1 MTDSGTGRSVSDTA
15 ALVAEARRG
24 DPRAMEELLSTHLPL
39 VYGIVGRALNG
50 HADVDD
56 LAQEVMLRIVRALPS
71 LREPERFRSWAVAI
85 TYREIQQHQR
95 RTARDRFHGHAVEDA
110 ADPLT
115 DFAERTVAE
124 LELTGQRRDLARAAR
139 WLDADDR
146 RLLALWWE
154 EEAGR
159 IGRADVA
166 RAIGLNARHTAV
178 RVRRMKVRLEEA
190 RTVVRALAVA
200 PRCPGLADAAHGW
213 DGGTGALWRKRL
225 TRHVRACPQCGAQG
239 TGLVAPE
246 KLLPGLGLMPVPGGL
261 VDGVRHTVEA
271 ASLPGQTAGGL
282 LHHVTAKSVAASA
295 VVLAVV
301 TGALTYPVWHTPAP
315 SPSAAPPAAHRPADP
330 VATAAAR
337 PSRAAAAT
345 ASPSAPPTAAAARR
359 AGGAIGVLTADIYL
373 APDGSD
379 DGDGS
384 RARPYATLNKAVSVV
399 RPGQT
404 IAMRGGTYRPAEG
417 ASLTTDGTAA
427 RRITLSNYQGE
438 RPVIDASGLP
448 GSTWAVTQEADH
460 WTVQGLEIH
469 GSASHAYVCR
479 SCRNNVFRGLSL
491 HDNAESGLTLRD
503 AGTENNTVLDSDF
516 HSNGPGPAGGV
527 GLAVKF
533 GSGGGNTVRG
543 CRAFGNGA
551 DGIDLGGFTS
561 PVTVRS
567 TWSYRNGNGFT
578 LGGGNTSASVAHVLT
593 DDAAWDNAGLGFND
607 EGNSGAVRLTRN
619 TAFRNGTNFY
629 LPTAA
634 AVLTSNAAAD
644 SGDGPDTVLA
654 ESSRSEGNTWDGGGD
669 GSPEFT
675 TTDPSTAEARR
686 AADATL
692 PRTSFLAPSGSAPG
706 ARMTPVDDG
715 PPEEQPG

>member
-1 MTDSGTGRSVSDTA
+1 MTDSGTGRAVRDTS
-15 ALVAEARRG
+15 ALVEAARG
-24 DPRAMEELLSTHLPL
+24 GDSGALEELLAAHLPL

-50 HADVDD
+50 HTDVDD
-56 LAQEVMLRIVRALPS
+56 LVQEVMLRIVRALPS

-85 TYREIQQHQR
+85 AYREIQQHQR
-95 RTARDRFHGHAVEDA
+95 RTARDRFQGHDVECV

-139 WLDADDR
+139 WLDEDDR

-166 RAIGLNARHTAV
+166 RAIGLDARHTAV

-200 PRCPGLADAAHGW
+200 PRCPGLADAVQGW

-225 TRHVRACPQCGAQG
+225 TRHVRGCAQCGAQG

-246 KLLPGLGLMPVPGGL
+246 KLLPGLGLLPVPGGL
-261 VDGVRHTVEA
+261 AEGVRQAAEA
-271 ASLPGQTAGGL
+271 ASLVGQAATGRVQDL
-282 LHHVTAKSVAASA
+282 LHHFTAKTVVASA
-295 VVLAVV
+295 AALAVAV
-301 TGALTYPVWHTPAP
+301 GALTYPVWHSPAPGPRAAPPAVSRPAQPPAP
-315 SPSAAPPAAHRPADP
+315 SP
-330 VATAAAR
+330 AR
-337 PSRAAAAT
+337 PSRTAAEPAAAS
-345 ASPSAPPTAAAARR
+345 ASPTAR
-359 AGGAIGVLTADIYL
+359 AELRADTAIGVTGADIYL

-384 RARPYATLNKAVSVV
+384 RARPYATLGKAASVV

-404 IAMRGGTYRPAEG
+404 IALRGGTYRPTEET
-417 ASLTTDGTAA
+417 SLTTDGTAD
-427 RRITLSNYQGE
+427 RRITLSNYRGE
-438 RPVIDASGLP
+438 RPVIDASGVP
-448 GSTWAVTQEADH
+448 AASWAVTQEADH
-460 WTVQGLEIH
+460 WTVQGLEIR

-479 SCRNNVFRGLSL
+479 SCRNTVFRGLSL

-516 HSNGPGPAGGV
+516 YANGPGEAGGV
-527 GLAVKF
+527 GLGVKF
-533 GSGGGNTVRG
+533 GSGSGNTVSG

-561 PVTVRS
+561 PVTVRGS
-567 TWSYRNGNGFT
+567 WSYRNGNGFT
-578 LGGGNTSASVAHVLT
+578 LGGGHTSASVAHVLT
-593 DDAAWDNAGLGFND
+593 DDVAWDNVGLGFND
-607 EGNSGAVRLTRN
+607 EGNPGAIRLTRN
-619 TAFRNGTNFY
+619 TAFRNGTGFH
-629 LPTAA
+629 LVTAA
-634 AVLTSNAAAD
+634 AVLNANAAAD
-644 SGDGPDTVLA
+644 SGEGRDAVLA
-654 ESSRSEGNTWDGGGD
+654 DSARSEGNTWDGGAA
-669 GSPEFT
+669 PVFT
-675 TTDPSTAEARR
+675 TTDPSTAEAAR

-692 PRTSFLAPSGSAPG
+692 PRTAFLTSSGTAPG
-706 ARMTPVDDG
+706 ARMTPRGDA
-715 PPEEQPG
+715 Q

>member
-1 MTDSGTGRSVSDTA
+1 MTDSGTGRAVRDTA
-15 ALVAEARRG
+15 ALVGEARRG
-24 DPRAMEELLSTHLPL
+24 STRAMEELLAAHLPL

-56 LAQEVMLRIVRALPS
+56 LVQEVMLRIVRALPS

-85 TYREIQQHQR
+85 AYREIQQYQR
-95 RTARDRFHGHAVEDA
+95 RTARERFHGHEVEDA

-124 LELTGQRRDLARAAR
+124 LELSGQRRDLARAAR
-139 WLDADDR
+139 WLDPEDR

-159 IGRADVA
+159 IARADVA
-166 RAIGLNARHTAV
+166 SALGLNARHTAV
-178 RVRRMKVRLEEA
+178 RVRRMKMRLEEA

-200 PRCPGLADAAHGW
+200 PRCPGLADAAQGW

-225 TRHVRACPQCGAQG
+225 TRHVRGCPQCGAQG
-239 TGLVAPE
+239 TGLVPPE
-246 KLLPGLGLMPVPGGL
+246 KLLPGLGLIPVPGGL
-261 VDGVRHTVEA
+261 VDGVRHAAEA
-271 ASLPGQTAGGL
+271 ASLLGQTATGGIRGV
-282 LHHVTAKSVAASA
+282 LHQATAKSVTASA
-295 VVLAVV
+295 AVLAVV
-301 TGALTYPVWHTPAP
+301 AGALTYPVWHSPAP
-315 SPSAAPPAAHRPADP
+315 SPSPAPPAAGRPAQP

-337 PSRAAAAT
+337 PSRT
-345 ASPSAPPTAAAARR
+345 PSASPSPSASPTVAAARR
-359 AGGAIGVLTADIYL
+359 TGAAIGVTGADVYL

-384 RARPYATLNKAVSVV
+384 RERPFATLGKAASVV

-417 ASLTTDGTAA
+417 AALITDGTAG
-427 RRITLSNYQGE
+427 RRITLSNYRGE

-448 GSTWAVTQEADH
+448 GGTWAVTQEADN
-460 WTVQGLEIH
+460 WTVQGLEIR

-479 SCRNNVFRGLSL
+479 SCRNTVFRGLSL

-516 HSNGPGPAGGV
+516 YANGPGEAGGV

-533 GSGGGNTVRG
+533 GSGAGNTVRG
-543 CRAFGNGA
+543 CRAFDNGA
-551 DGIDLGGFTS
+551 DGIDLGGFTT

-578 LGGGNTSASVAHVLT
+578 LGGGHTSASVAHVLT

-607 EGNSGAVRLTRN
+607 EGNPGAIRLTRN
-619 TAFRNGTNFY
+619 TSYRNGTGFY
-629 LPTAA
+629 LATAA
-634 AVLTSNAAAD
+634 AVLTSNAAVD

-654 ESSRSEGNTWDGGGD
+654 ESSRSEGNTWDGGNGA
-669 GSPEFT
+669 SPVFT

-706 ARMTPVDDG
+706 ARMAPVG
-715 PPEEQPG
+715 ETS

>member
-1 MTDSGTGRSVSDTA
+1 MTDSGTGRAVRDTA
-15 ALVAEARRG
+15 VLVGEARRG
-24 DPRAMEELLSTHLPL
+24 DTAALEELLSAHLPL

-56 LAQEVMLRIVRALPS
+56 LVQEVMLRIVRGLPS
-71 LREPERFRSWAVAI
+71 LREPERFRSWAVSIA
-85 TYREIQQHQR
+85 YREIQQHQR
-95 RTARDRFHGHAVEDA
+95 RTARDRFRGHEVEEV

-154 EEAGR
+154 EESGR

-166 RAIGLNARHTAV
+166 GALGLSARHTAV
-178 RVRRMKVRLEEA
+178 RVRRMKLRLEEA
-190 RTVVRALAVA
+190 RTVVGALAA
-200 PRCPGLADAAHGW
+200 DPRCPGLADAAHGW

-225 TRHVRACPQCGAQG
+225 TRHVRGCPQCGARG

-246 KLLPGLGLMPVPGGL
+246 KLLPGLGLLPVPGGL
-261 VDGVRHTVEA
+261 ADGVRHAVEA
-271 ASLPGQTAGGL
+271 SSLLGQSATGGIRDL
-282 LHHVTAKSVAASA
+282 LHHVTATSVTASA
-295 VVLAVV
+295 AVLAVV
-301 TGALTYPVWHTPAP
+301 VGGLTYPVWHSPAP
-315 SPSAAPPAAHRPADP
+315 SPRAAPPAASRPAQP
-330 VATAAAR
+330 VPTVSAR
-337 PSRAAAAT
+337 PSRTPVAS
-345 ASPSAPPTAAAARR
+345 ASPSAVPSPEAAVVRR
-359 AGGAIGVLTADIYL
+359 AGAAIGVTGADIYL

-384 RARPYATLNKAVSVV
+384 RARPYATLGKAVSVV
-399 RPGQT
+399 RPGQV

-417 ASLTTDGTAA
+417 ASLTTDGTAG

-448 GSTWAVTQEADH
+448 ATTWAVTQQADH
-460 WTVQGLEIH
+460 WTVQGLEIR

-479 SCRNNVFRGLSL
+479 GCRDTVFRGLSL

-503 AGTENNTVLDSDF
+503 AGTEGNTVLDSDF
-516 HSNGPGPAGGV
+516 YANGPGPAGGV

-533 GSGGGNTVRG
+533 GSGGGNTIRG

-561 PVTVRS
+561 PVTVS
-567 TWSYRNGNGFT
+567 GSWSYRNGNGFT
-578 LGGGNTSASVAHVLT
+578 LGGGHTSASVAHVLT

-607 EGNSGAVRLTRN
+607 EGNPGAIRLTRN
-619 TAFRNGTNFY
+619 TAFRNGTGFY
-629 LPTAA
+629 LATAA
-634 AVLTSNAAAD
+634 AVLSSNAAVD
-644 SGDGPDTVLA
+644 SGDGKDTVLSDA
-654 ESSRSEGNTWDGGGD
+654 SRSDGNSWDGGG
-669 GSPEFT
+669 GAPEFI
-675 TTDPSTAEARR
+675 TTDPSTAEAGR
-686 AADATL
+686 AVDATL
-692 PRTSFLAPSGSAPG
+692 PRTAFLTPSGTAPG
-706 ARMTPVDDG
+706 ARMTPVG
-715 PPEEQPG
+715 ETS

>member
-1 MTDSGTGRSVSDTA
+1 MTDSGTGRAVRDTA
-15 ALVAEARRG
+15 TLVDEARRG
-24 DPRAMEELLSTHLPL
+24 DTRAMEELLAAHLPL

-56 LAQEVMLRIVRALPS
+56 LVQEVMLRVVRALPS
-71 LREPERFRSWAVAI
+71 LREPDRFRSWAVAI
-85 TYREIQQHQR
+85 AYREIQQYQR
-95 RTARDRFHGHAVEDA
+95 RTARDRFQGHEVEDA

-124 LELTGQRRDLARAAR
+124 LELSGQRRDLARAAR
-139 WLDADDR
+139 WLDAEDR

-159 IGRADVA
+159 IARADVA
-166 RAIGLNARHTAV
+166 RALGLNARHTAV
-178 RVRRMKVRLEEA
+178 RVRRMKLRLEEA

-200 PRCPGLADAAHGW
+200 PRCPGLADAAQGW

-225 TRHVRACPQCGAQG
+225 TRHVRSCPQCGAQG
-239 TGLVAPE
+239 TGLVPPE
-246 KLLPGLGLMPVPGGL
+246 KLLPGLGLIPVPGGL
-261 VDGVRHTVEA
+261 VDGVRHAAEA
-271 ASLPGQTAGGL
+271 ASLLGQTATGGIRGL
-282 LHHVTAKSVAASA
+282 LHHATAKSVTATAA
-295 VVLAVV
+295 VLAVV
-301 TGALTYPVWHTPAP
+301 TGALTYPVWHSPAP
-315 SPSAAPPAAHRPADP
+315 SPSSAPPAASRSAQP

-337 PSRAAAAT
+337 PSRTPTAS
-345 ASPSAPPTAAAARR
+345 ASPSASPTAVAAPRTGA
-359 AGGAIGVLTADIYL
+359 AIGVTGADVYI

-384 RARPYATLNKAVSVV
+384 RGRPFATLGKAASVV

-417 ASLTTDGTAA
+417 ASLTTDGTAG
-427 RRITLSNYQGE
+427 RRITLSNYRGE

-448 GSTWAVTQEADH
+448 DGTWAVTQEADN
-460 WTVQGLEIH
+460 WTVQGLEIR

-479 SCRNNVFRGLSL
+479 SCRNTVFRGLSL

-516 HSNGPGPAGGV
+516 YANGPGEAGGV

-578 LGGGNTSASVAHVLT
+578 LGGGHTSASVAHVLT

-607 EGNSGAVRLTRN
+607 EGNGGAIRLTRN
-619 TAFRNGTNFY
+619 TAYRNGTGFY
-629 LPTAA
+629 LATAA
-634 AVLTSNAAAD
+634 AVLTSNAAVD

-654 ESSRSEGNTWDGGGD
+654 ESSRSEGNTWDGGSG
-669 GSPEFT
+669 GAPVFT

-692 PRTSFLAPSGSAPG
+692 PRTSFLRTSGSAPG
-706 ARMTPVDDG
+706 ARMAPVG
-715 PPEEQPG
+715 ETS

>member
-1 MTDSGTGRSVSDTA
+1 MTDSGTGRAVRETA
-15 ALVAEARRG
+15 ALVGEARRG
-24 DPRAMEELLSTHLPL
+24 DTRAMEELLVSHLPL

-56 LAQEVMLRIVRALPS
+56 LVQEVMLRIVRALPS

-85 TYREIQQHQR
+85 AYREIQQYQR
-95 RTARDRFHGHAVEDA
+95 RTARDRNHGHEVDNV

-178 RVRRMKVRLEEA
+178 RVRRMKVRLEDA
-190 RTVVRALAVA
+190 RTVVRALAVE
-200 PRCPGLADAAHGW
+200 PRCPGLADASQGW

-225 TRHVRACPQCGAQG
+225 TRHVRSCPQCGAQG
-239 TGLVAPE
+239 AGLVAPE
-246 KLLPGLGLMPVPGGL
+246 KLLPGLGLLPVPGGL
-261 VDGVRHTVEA
+261 VDGIRHTVEA
-271 ASLPGQTAGGL
+271 APLLGQTATGGIRDL
-282 LHHVTAKSVAASA
+282 LHHVTAKSVTASA
-295 VVLAVV
+295 AVLAVV
-301 TGALTYPVWHTPAP
+301 TGALTYPVWHAPAP
-315 SPSAAPPAAHRPADP
+315 SPRAAPPAASRPAQP
-330 VATAAAR
+330 VATATSR
-337 PSRAAAAT
+337 PPRTPSAT
-345 ASPSAPPTAAAARR
+345 VSPSASPTSPAARR
-359 AGGAIGVLTADIYL
+359 AGAAIGVTSADIYL
-373 APDGSD
+373 APGGSD

-384 RARPYATLNKAVSVV
+384 LARPYATLGKAASVV

-404 IAMRGGTYRPAEG
+404 IAMRGGMYRPAEG
-417 ASLTTDGTAA
+417 ASLTTDGTAEE
-427 RRITLSNYQGE
+427 RITLSNYRGE

-448 GSTWAVTQEADH
+448 ADTWAVTQQADH
-460 WTVQGLEIH
+460 WTVQGLEIR

-479 SCRNNVFRGLSL
+479 SCRNTLFRGLSL

-503 AGTENNTVLDSDF
+503 AGTEGNTVLDSDF
-516 HSNGPGPAGGV
+516 YSNGPGEAGGV

-561 PVTVRS
+561 PVTVLG

-578 LGGGNTSASVAHVLT
+578 LGGGHTSASVAHVLT

-607 EGNSGAVRLTRN
+607 EGNPGAIRLSRN
-619 TAFRNGTNFY
+619 TAFRNGTGFY
-629 LPTAA
+629 LATAA
-634 AVLTSNAAAD
+634 AVLSSNAALE

-654 ESSRSEGNTWDGGGD
+654 ESSRSEGNTWNGASDGT
-669 GSPEFT
+669 SMFT
-675 TTDPSTAEARR
+675 TTDPSTAEAPR

-692 PRTSFLAPSGSAPG
+692 PRTSFLTPSGTAPG
-706 ARMTPVDDG
+706 ARMSSSG
-715 PPEEQPG
+715 SAS

>member
-1 MTDSGTGRSVSDTA
+1 MTDSGTGRAVRDTA

-56 LAQEVMLRIVRALPS
+56 LVQEVMLRIVRALPS
-71 LREPERFRSWAVAI
+71 LREPGRFRSWAVAI
-85 TYREIQQHQR
+85 AYREIQQHQR
-95 RTARDRFHGHAVEDA
+95 RTARGRFHAHKVEDV

-139 WLDADDR
+139 WLDEDDL

-166 RAIGLNARHTAV
+166 HAIGLDARHTAV
-178 RVRRMKVRLEEA
+178 RIRRMKVRLEEA

-225 TRHVRACPQCGAQG
+225 TRHVRACHRCGALG

-246 KLLPGLGLMPVPGGL
+246 KLLPGLGLVPVPGGL

-271 ASLPGQTAGGL
+271 ASLLGQTAGGGAGGL
-282 LHHVTAKSVAASA
+282 LHHVTAKTVTASA
-295 VVLAVV
+295 AVLAVV
-301 TGALTYPVWHTPAP
+301 TGVLTYPVWHTPAP
-315 SPSAAPPAAHRPADP
+315 TPSAAPPAAHRPAEP
-330 VATAAAR
+330 VGTAPAE
-337 PSRAAAAT
+337 PSRTPSAT
-345 ASPSAPPTAAAARR
+345 ASPSASPKTTAAATARR
-359 AGGAIGVLTADIYL
+359 AGGAIGVTSADIYL
-373 APDGSD
+373 APGGSD

-384 RARPYATLNKAVSVV
+384 RARPYATLAKAVSVV

-427 RRITLSNYQGE
+427 RRITLSNYRGE

-448 GSTWAVTQEADH
+448 DSTWTVTQEADH
-460 WTVQGLEIH
+460 WTVQGLEIR

-516 HSNGPGPAGGV
+516 HSNGPGRAGGV
-527 GLAVKF
+527 GLGIKF

-634 AVLTSNAAAD
+634 ALLSSNAAVD

-654 ESSRSEGNTWDGGGD
+654 ESSRSEGNTWDDGGG
-669 GSPEFT
+669 GPPEYT

-692 PRTSFLAPSGSAPG
+692 PTTTFLTPSGTAPG
-706 ARMTPVDDG
+706 ARMTPSA
-715 PPEEQPG
+715 